1 MQKEEMQRE
10 IAHEQRMQQLRKE
23 NAREAELD
31 AKIAALW
38 PSSTTSSA
46 QAPPPESQLAD
57 LIALLREYGELD

>member
-38 PSSTTSSA
+38 PSSTTSSH
-46 QAPPPESQLAD
+46 QTPPPEGDSPT
-57 LIALLREYGELD
+57 